1 METKAMGIAE
11 QIERCKDA
19 ARNIQYYGINFPEYG
34 KIIMQPKIFENLGLS
49 TSKVKVFEE
58 PDA

>member
-11 QIERCKDA
+11 QIERCK
-19 ARNIQYYGINFPEYG
+19 ARNIQYYWINFPEYG